1 LKNRIELIDVAKGI
15 SIILVA
21 LHHSHLATYF
31 GGLNSAMGLFRVPLF
46 FFLSG
51 VFFNPLDN
59 PRKFFFKKTDG
70 LLKPYFATLFII
82 LFLSLLLGEKD
93 ILQQAAGIF
102 YGNGHTIRW
111 PPLWFLTHLW
121 CVSMITFAFF
131 YLTEIGKFNP
141 LQKLFLILTLLI
153 TGCLLVARFWQMPL
167 SIFRLEFKLP
177 GFPFSS
183 DLVPLSMAF
192 YISGYFLHKKVKA
205 FRPRLSI
212 FFPAMILLIVI
223 AVFTG
228 ALVNLNVRVLRE
240 PVFATLA
247 AVSGIYCI
255 LSISY
260 CVCKTVF
267 LKRILLACGV
277 ASLFILLF
285 HWYIENKFH
294 ELLVFI
300 FDGNFQPA
308 ISSLSFGVCIFLPV
322 LIRKVFSRV
331 RILKTLYFPTAY
343 EVKGTFSA

>member
-1 LKNRIELIDVAKGI
+1 MKNRIELIDVAKGI

-21 LHHSHLATYF
+21 MHHSHFSTYF
-31 GGLNSAMGLFRVPLF
+31 VDLNRTMGLFRVPLF

-59 PRKFFFKKTDG
+59 PRRFFFKKTDG
-70 LLKPYFATLFII
+70 LLKPYFVTLFIV
-82 LFLSLLLGEKD
+82 LFLSLLLGKSD
-93 ILQQAAGIF
+93 LLQQAAGIF
-102 YGNGHTIRW
+102 YGNGNTIRW
-111 PPLWFLTHLW
+111 VPLWFLTHLW

-131 YLTEIGKFNP
+131 YSTKRGKSSP
-141 LQKLFLILTLLI
+141 LQKCFLVLALLI
-153 TGCLLVARFWQMPL
+153 TGSLLVGKFWQMPV
-167 SIFRLEFKLP
+167 SILGVEFELP
-177 GFPFSS
+177 GLPFSF

-192 YISGYFLHKKVKA
+192 YVSGYFFSKKVKA
-205 FRPRLSI
+205 FRPRHSI
-212 FFPAMILLIVI
+212 FFPALILLTGIV
-223 AVFTG
+223 VFTD

-255 LSISY
+255 LTLSY
-260 CVCKTVF
+260 YVCETVV

-294 ELLVFI
+294 KILVLI

-308 ISSLSFGVCIFLPV
+308 ISCLSFGACIFLPV
-322 LIRKVFSRV
+322 VIRKVFSKV
-331 RILKTLYFPTAY
+331 SILKTLYFPTAY
-343 EVKGTFSA
+343 DVKGTFSV

>member
-31 GGLNSAMGLFRVPLF
+31 SGLNRAMGLFRVPLF

-59 PRKFFFKKTDG
+59 PRRFFFKRTDG
-70 LLKPYFATLFII
+70 LLKPYFATLFIV
-82 LFLSLLLGEKD
+82 LFLSLLLGKGD
-93 ILQQAAGIF
+93 ILQQAVGIL
-102 YGNGHTIRW
+102 YGNGNTIRW

-131 YLTEIGKFNP
+131 YAMKIGKINRS
-141 LQKLFLILTLLI
+141 QKYFLVLS
-153 TGCLLVARFWQMPL
+153 LLVTGFLLVETFWQIPV
-167 SIFRLEFKLP
+167 SILGIDFELP
-177 GFPFSS
+177 GLPFSF
-183 DLVPLSMAF
+183 DLIPLSMAF
-192 YISGYFLHKKVKA
+192 YVSGYFLSKEIKA

-212 FFPAMILLIVI
+212 FFPALILLICI

-247 AVSGIYCI
+247 AVFGIYCI
-255 LSISY
+255 LTISY
-260 CVCKTVF
+260 CFCKTVL
-267 LKRILLACGV
+267 LKRILLTCGV

-285 HWYIENKFH
+285 HWYIENKFQKIF
-294 ELLVFI
+294 LFI

-308 ISSLSFGVCIFLPV
+308 ISSLSFAACIFLPV
-322 LIRKVFSRV
+322 LIRKIFSRV
-331 RILKTLYFPTAY
+331 SILKTLYFPTAY
-343 EVKGTFSA
+343 DVKSTFLV

>member
-1 LKNRIELIDVAKGI
+1 MKNRIELIDVAKGI

-59 PRKFFFKKTDG
+59 PRRFLFKKTDG
-70 LLKPYFATLFII
+70 LLKPYFATLFIV

-121 CVSMITFAFF
+121 FVSMITFAFF
-131 YLTEIGKFNP
+131 YLTKIAKFNP
-141 LQKLFLILTLLI
+141 SQQFFLVLVLLV
-153 TGCLLVARFWQMPL
+153 TGCLLVAKFWLMPL
-167 SIFRLEFKLP
+167 SIFGLEFKLP
-177 GFPFSS
+177 GFPFSA
-183 DLVPLSMAF
+183 DLAPLSMAF
-192 YISGYFLHKKVKA
+192 YISGYFFRKKVQG
-205 FRPRLSI
+205 FIPRFSI
-212 FFPAMILLIVI
+212 FFPALILLICI

-240 PVFATLA
+240 PGFSILA
-247 AVSGIYCI
+247 AVFGIYCI

-260 CVCKTVF
+260 CVCKTVL
-267 LKRILLACGV
+267 LKRILLTCGV

-285 HWYIENKFH
+285 HWYIENMFH
-294 ELLVFI
+294 KLLDFI
-300 FDGNFQPA
+300 FHGHFQLV
-308 ISSLSFGVCIFLPV
+308 ISILAFGGCIFLPV
-322 LIRKVFSRV
+322 LMRKVFAKVS
-331 RILKTLYFPTAY
+331 ILKTLYFPTAY
-343 EVKGTFSA
+343 RVKG